1 MSLAASSEGTNSM
14 LPSALMQAI
23 ERERSLATC
32 QSRKAT
38 IMRRE

>member
-1 MSLAASSEGTNSM
+1 LSLAASSEGTNSM

-23 ERERSLATC
+23 ERERLPVTC

-38 IMRRE
+38 TMRRE